1 MHDPMTA
8 QAREVAR
15 RLSYNDR
22 EVEAEA
28 KHLLIDVSRALDARN
43 VRAIRTSEGL
53 VLVNGYGRQRLA
65 TWRERMAYWLAGSLP
80 SRL

>member
-22 EVEAEA
+22 EVEAQA

-43 VRAIRTSEGL
+43 VRAIKTGAGL
-53 VLVNGYGRQRLA
+53 VLVNGCGRQRLA
-65 TWRERMAYWLAGSLP
+65 TWPERLAYWLAGSLP
-80 SRL
+80 VRV